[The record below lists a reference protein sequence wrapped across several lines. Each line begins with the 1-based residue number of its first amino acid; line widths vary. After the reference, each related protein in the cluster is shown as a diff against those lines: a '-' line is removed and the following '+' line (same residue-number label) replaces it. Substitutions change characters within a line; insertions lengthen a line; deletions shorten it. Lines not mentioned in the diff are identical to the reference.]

1 MGMDR
6 PIEFLKMEKIEEKE
20 EGKKKKKRIQD
31 ILLFKQPVGY
41 IYFPLVLITHTHTH
55 SNYFEIIGRL
65 GSLCRSC
72 DGDLKAHQLSINNI
86 NKMSFKLQQIH

>member
-20 EGKKKKKRIQD
+20 EGKKKKKKRIQD

-41 IYFPLVLITHTHTH
+41 IYFPLVLITHTHT
-55 SNYFEIIGRL
+55 
-65 GSLCRSC
+65 
-72 DGDLKAHQLSINNI
+72 Q
-86 NKMSFKLQQIH
+86 

>member
-31 ILLFKQPVGY
+31 IVLFYQTVGY
-41 IYFPLVLITHTHTH
+41 IFFPL
-55 SNYFEIIGRL
+55 
-65 GSLCRSC
+65 
-72 DGDLKAHQLSINNI
+72 
-86 NKMSFKLQQIH
+86 

>member
-1 MGMDR
+1 MDQAWSGGGNTHFKINNAHYDGIGLLAGIWIMGMDR

-41 IYFPLVLITHTHTH
+41 IYFPLVLITHTHT
-55 SNYFEIIGRL
+55 
-65 GSLCRSC
+65 
-72 DGDLKAHQLSINNI
+72 Q
-86 NKMSFKLQQIH
+86 